1 MQGYPVEDDLL
12 EVLLAFYPLVDAVNE
27 IRLPRRGKQ
36 QGHLFQLY
44 DLISMRVELVVL
56 IDGIDLGPAKWV
68 VPECLIQ
75 RILLYF

>member
-1 MQGYPVEDDLL
+1 MHSYPVEDDLL
-12 EVLLAFYPLVDAVNE
+12 QVLLAFDPLVDAVNE

-36 QGHLFQLY
+36 QGYLFQLY

-56 IDGIDLGPAKWV
+56 IDGIDLGPAERV